1 MTAGTDDRQR
11 TGAATDTAR
20 TIAAATALVKSRTP
34 LYAEDFPLIVLYSQK
49 SGSTSAVKWFFWH
62 TGLLDRALALG
73 DWVHTYE
80 NLVFKKS
87 PGYRLRLVEL
97 LCSGERQLVKFTRN
111 PFQRAVSSFT
121 MLSGPQMRSA
131 RYFGHREWQK
141 LRAFKYGNA
150 EDRRGISFLD
160 FLLYLRST
168 GVGLS
173 QTNPHFAQ
181 QFRHEELAFPVQYYP
196 LEEMTAAL
204 HRLEDALGLPACPD
218 EVISSSHHRRY
229 AAAAIDNAA
238 RMEIEPLTFAAAD
251 PPPYR
256 CFYDEVTTEL
266 AAELFADDFRHY
278 GFRTTP

>member
-1 MTAGTDDRQR
+1 MTAGTDDMQR
-11 TGAATDTAR
+11 TGAATGTAG
-20 TIAAATALVKSRTP
+20 TIAAATALVKGRTP
-34 LYAEDFPLIVLYSQK
+34 LFAEAFPIIVLYSQK
-49 SGSTSAVKWFFWH
+49 SGSTSVVKWFFWH
-62 TGLLDRALALG
+62 NGLLDTALALG

-141 LRAFKYGNA
+141 LRAFKYGSA

-160 FLLYLRST
+160 FLLYLKST
-168 GVGLS
+168 GVGLG

-181 QFRHEELAFPVQYYP
+181 QFRREELAFPVQNYP
-196 LEEMTAAL
+196 LEEMAAAL

-229 AAAAIDNAA
+229 AAESGENAA
-238 RMEIEPLTFAAAD
+238 RMEIEPLSFAAAD

-256 CFYDEVTTEL
+256 RFYDDVTTEL
-266 AAELFADDFRHY
+266 VGELFAEDFRQY
-278 GFRTTP
+278 GFRPTL